1 MPTRSDAPAT
11 GGGRD
16 RMRLL
21 SVCHPHASVQVV
33 WEPEG
38 LGGLRIECGCCSRL
52 VLQVGPLPPSTIGEL
67 VRAEP

>member
-1 MPTRSDAPAT
+1 MPTRFEAP
-11 GGGRD
+11 GRD
-16 RMRLL
+16 RCRLHA
-21 SVCHPHASVQVV
+21 VCHPHASVQVV

-38 LGGLRIECGCCSRL
+38 PGTLRIECACCSRL